1 MSPRTPKTPQA
12 HQTHQAPQAPQTPQ
26 PPKTTSDTARPRL
39 APLLPLLPLLRL
51 RPRRLTPPPVPAPGE
66 VLAAAEGLSV
76 RLGEREVLREVGV
89 TVRAGEV
96 LALVGPNGAGKSTL
110 LGALAADVPAA
121 SGVVRVHGRPVSE
134 WSAPELALRRAV
146 LPQSA
151 SLAYPFTVEEVVRMG
166 RAPWAAVDQD
176 DDDTAVA
183 RAMAATEVTAFAGRP
198 FSALSGGE
206 RARVALARV
215 LAQRAPLLLLDEP
228 TAALDLKHQELVL
241 GLCRERA
248 RAGDAVVVVLHDL
261 GLAAAYA
268 HRVAVL
274 RAGRV
279 AADGPPAEVFSEEL
293 LSEVYDQPVEVL
305 PHPRTGAVLVTPRR
319 EP

>member
-1 MSPRTPKTPQA
+1 MR
-12 HQTHQAPQAPQTPQ
+12 
-26 PPKTTSDTARPRL
+26 
-39 APLLPLLPLLRL
+39 LLRH
-51 RPRRLTPPPVPAPGE
+51 RPTPPAPAQPRDT
-66 VLAAAEGLSV
+66 LAEAENLHV
-76 RLGEREVLREVGV
+76 RLGARTVLHGVSV

-110 LGALAADVPAA
+110 LSALAADLPAA
-121 SGVVRVHGRPVSE
+121 KGVVRIHGRPAGD

-151 SLAYPFTVEEVVRMG
+151 SLSFPFTVEEVVRMG
-166 RAPWAAVDQD
+166 RAPWAAVHPDGD
-176 DDDTAVA
+176 DRAVA
-183 RAMAATEVTAFAGRP
+183 EAMAATEVTEFAVRP

-206 RARVALARV
+206 RARVAFARV

-241 GLCRERA
+241 RLCRERA

-261 GLAAAYA
+261 GLAAAHA
-268 HRVAVL
+268 HRVAIL

-279 AADGPPAEVFSEEL
+279 AADGPPAEVFSDRL

-305 PHPRTGAVLVTPRR
+305 PHPRTGEVLVTPRR
-319 EP
+319 

>member
-1 MSPRTPKTPQA
+1 MRAVKSLNTRG
-12 HQTHQAPQAPQTPQ
+12 
-26 PPKTTSDTARPRL
+26 
-39 APLLPLLPLLRL
+39 LLRL
-51 RPRRLTPPPVPAPGE
+51 VPSRPLPPPPAAPGD
-66 VLAAAEGLSV
+66 VLAEAEAV
-76 RLGEREVLREVGV
+76 RVLLGGRPVLDGV
-89 TVRAGEV
+89 DVRVRAGEV

-121 SGVVRVHGRPVSE
+121 EGVVRVHGRPAGE

-151 SLAYPFTVEEVVRMG
+151 SLSFPFPVAEVVRMG
-166 RAPWAAVDQD
+166 RAPWAGGEREAED
-176 DDDTAVA
+176 DAAVA
-183 RAMAATEVTAFAGRP
+183 EAMARTEVAGFAGRP

-228 TAALDLKHQELVL
+228 TAALDLRHQELVL
-241 GLCRERA
+241 RLCRERA

-261 GLAAAYA
+261 ALAAAYA
-268 HRVAVL
+268 DRVAVL
-274 RAGRV
+274 RAGRI
-279 AADGPPAEVFSEEL
+279 AAEGAPAEVFDEDL

-305 PHPRTGAVLVTPRR
+305 PHPRTGALLVVPRR
-319 EP
+319 EV

>member
-1 MSPRTPKTPQA
+1 M
-12 HQTHQAPQAPQTPQ
+12 
-26 PPKTTSDTARPRL
+26 RL
-39 APLLPLLPLLRL
+39 L
-51 RPRRLTPPPVPAPGE
+51 RPRPTPPAPVEPGD
-66 VLAAAEGLSV
+66 VLAEAEDLHV
-76 RLGEREVLREVGV
+76 RLGAREVLHGVCV

-110 LGALAADVPAA
+110 LSALAADLPATE
-121 SGVVRVHGRPVSE
+121 GVVRVHGRPVAE

-151 SLAYPFTVEEVVRMG
+151 TLSFPFTVEDVVRMG
-166 RAPWAAVDQD
+166 RAPHATSPTQD
-176 DDDTAVA
+176 DLAVA
-183 RAMAATEVTAFAGRP
+183 EAMAATEVTAFAVRP

-241 GLCRERA
+241 RLCRERA

-279 AADGPPAEVFSEEL
+279 AADGPPAEVFSERL

-305 PHPRTGAVLVTPRR
+305 SHPRTGGLLVTPLRNL
-319 EP
+319 

>member
-1 MSPRTPKTPQA
+1 MRNVQLRLVPARLAASLVP
-12 HQTHQAPQAPQTPQ
+12 
-26 PPKTTSDTARPRL
+26 ARP
-39 APLLPLLPLLRL
+39 A
-51 RPRRLTPPPVPAPGE
+51 PPPPASPGE
-66 VLAAAEGLSV
+66 VLAEAEALRVFLGGRPVLDGVDV
-76 RLGEREVLREVGV
+76 R
-89 TVRAGEV
+89 VRAGEV

-121 SGVVRVHGRPVSE
+121 EGVVRVHGRPVSA

-151 SLAYPFTVEEVVRMG
+151 SLSFPFPVEEVVRMG
-166 RAPWAAVDQD
+166 RAPWAGGGETDEDDAV
-176 DDDTAVA
+176 VA
-183 RAMAATEVTAFAGRP
+183 DAMSRTEVTGFAGRP

-228 TAALDLKHQELVL
+228 TAALDLRHQELVL
-241 GLCRERA
+241 RLCRERA

-261 GLAAAYA
+261 ALAAAYA
-268 HRVAVL
+268 DRVAVL

-279 AADGPPAEVFSEEL
+279 AADGPPAEVFAEEL

-305 PHPRTGAVLVTPRR
+305 PHPRTGALLVLPRR